1 MEHIKLHDKFFKP
14 YIQNQIIEL
23 SVKKV
28 AEHINEDYQNV
39 DTPMFL
45 VTLNGA
51 FMFASGLLRHTDFKC
66 EMAFIKVSSYDGTST
81 TGQVTEVIGLD
92 RPVKGRDILIIED
105 IVDSGLTMYNLVN
118 KLKEEG
124 AASVRIACMF
134 FKPGAY
140 RFRDSMKIDY
150 KAMDIGNEFI
160 VGYGLDYDQL
170 GRELQDIWVVDPDY
184 DGKDGNWK

>member
-14 YIQNQIIEL
+14 YIQNQVIEL

-28 AEHINEDYQNV
+28 AEQINEDYQNV
-39 DTPMFL
+39 DTPMVL

-66 EMAFIKVSSYDGTST
+66 EMAFIKVSSYAGTST
-81 TGQVTEVIGLD
+81 TGKVTEVIGLD
-92 RPVKGRDILIIED
+92 RPVKGRHILIIED
-105 IVDSGLTMYNLVN
+105 IVDSGITMNNLKN
-118 KLKEEG
+118 KLIAEG
-124 AASVRIACMF
+124 AASVKIVCLF
-134 FKPGAY
+134 FKPGA
-140 RFRDSMKIDY
+140 FKFSDTLKIEY

-184 DGKDGNWK
+184 DGFDGKWK